1 MRIQVLSDLHAE
13 LAPRDLPGEGTCHTD
28 ADLVVIAGDLGRA
41 PDAPALARR
50 MFPAAQHVVLV
61 AGNHEHY
68 GTGLTIDDGI
78 NASRR
83 AADAISRPNATVLF
97 LENEAATLATRT
109 GTVRVLGCTLWTDY
123 ALFGSPLEGMAAC
136 GATMADHRLIRGT
149 DGRAVRPEELRR
161 RHARSRRFLAA
172 ALRTPWDGPTIVV
185 THHLPS
191 IRSVSMRWLSDP
203 VSAGFAS
210 RLDRLVALGPA
221 LWVHGHTHDTSA
233 WRDDGGTLCVCNP
246 SGYARPGGRR
256 ENGSFHARLV
266 IAIDR
271 TADGSWRARVDR

>member
-1 MRIQVLSDLHAE
+1 ML
-13 LAPRDLPGEGTCHTD
+13 
-28 ADLVVIAGDLGRA
+28 
-41 PDAPALARR
+41 
-50 MFPAAQHVVLV
+50 
-61 AGNHEHY
+61 
-68 GTGLTIDDGI
+68 
-78 NASRR
+78 RR
-83 AADAISRPNATVLF
+83 AADATSRPDAAVRF
-97 LENEAATLATRT
+97 LENEAAVIATQA
-109 GTVRVLGCTLWTDY
+109 GIIRVLGCTLWTDY
-123 ALFGSPLEGMAAC
+123 ALFGSPLDGMAAC

-161 RHARSRRFLAA
+161 HHARSRRFLA
-172 ALRTPWDGPTIVV
+172 ALRTPWDGPTVVV

-191 IRSVSMRWLSDP
+191 IRSVSTPWLSDP
-203 VSAGFAS
+203 VATGFAS

-246 SGYARPGGRR
+246 AGYARPGGCR

-271 TADGSWRARVDR
+271 TADGSWRARVDGGEA